1 MKLLTKELEK
11 AFEKVGCQDD
21 VADPLV
27 VAKFFNPTGG
37 GTWLAMEYWPEG
49 KVFFGYVSLFND
61 DLLQE
66 VIRTSVDQNLVQA
79 MADAAAEDRMLELG
93 ATNLDFGIGR
103 IFDMG
108 HEATEAL
115 ASSC

>member
-61 DLLQE
+61 E
-66 VIRTSVDQNLVQA
+66 CN
-79 MADAAAEDRMLELG
+79 ELG
-93 ATNLDFGIGR
+93 TFALKELESFRGRFGLGIERDLHFTRAPLSEVKARER
-103 IFDMG
+103 IV
-108 HEATEAL
+108 
-115 ASSC
+115 